1 MPSRVN
7 LQSQIKTEQGGR
19 AFNKTRRNQNTYSG
33 SSINTATSFNE
44 LSNYKRSLY
53 SISSELETNIMSLNS
68 NQVNFDDENYEDDS
82 SLELDSDSEQMT
94 TSVTDVNGSSINIA
108 KRLDLKVNP
117 FKPSSYKPKMSFE
130 RRRWAHTFPLRS
142 DGTPIF
148 QHWTSVP
155 PAEMENEA
163 PPISTSFSNNNG
175 GGGGE
180 FDHQNV
186 SPDSSKSFIA
196 QNYKQLVK
204 NNQLVILF
212 KFIF

>member
-1 MPSRVN
+1 
-7 LQSQIKTEQGGR
+7 
-19 AFNKTRRNQNTYSG
+19 
-33 SSINTATSFNE
+33 
-44 LSNYKRSLY
+44 
-53 SISSELETNIMSLNS
+53 MSLNS

-108 KRLDLKVNP
+108 KWLDLKVNP

-180 FDHQNV
+180 LDHQNV
-186 SPDSSKSFIA
+186 SPDSSKSFIS